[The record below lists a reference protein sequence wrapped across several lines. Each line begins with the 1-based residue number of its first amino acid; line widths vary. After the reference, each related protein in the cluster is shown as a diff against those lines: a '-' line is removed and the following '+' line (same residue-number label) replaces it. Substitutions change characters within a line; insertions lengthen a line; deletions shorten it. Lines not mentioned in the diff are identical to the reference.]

1 MIITTKSYPDCFL
14 VRVLVAVQLVNSFYS
29 SYAYSNISIVIAYT
43 PRVWRKISYIGI
55 VYIGKCW
62 CPIISLVR
70 CVNILVVCITVCWK
84 EKARTVFAVNRYPW
98 RSCIDTHSCSVEK
111 VTHAILLLLA
121 FANHP
126 LILFEPH
133 RAMYC

>member
-1 MIITTKSYPDCFL
+1 MSE
-14 VRVLVAVQLVNSFYS
+14 
-29 SYAYSNISIVIAYT
+29 
-43 PRVWRKISYIGI
+43 KISLD
-55 VYIGKCW
+55 
-62 CPIISLVR
+62 S
-70 CVNILVVCITVCWK
+70 
-84 EKARTVFAVNRYPW
+84 
-98 RSCIDTHSCSVEK
+98 S